1 MPSGVVTEPKNQAAS
16 ISSHLGVGRD
26 GERVAGG
33 RLRAQLALDAGR
45 GRRRQV
51 PDADGARLAAH
62 DQGAPVRQQLA
73 AADVA
78 VAVEAVE
85 LVERACLVVVV
96 GVVGAVV
103 VDVPD
108 LDAALAARVHV
119 ARGVA
124 DGDGADDLAV
134 RQARQQLELAGHAR
148 RAEGVGREGGRLH

>member
-1 MPSGVVTEPKNQAAS
+1 MPSGVVTEPKKQAAS

-96 GVVGAVV
+96 GVVV